1 MKKLIL
7 YCLCLIGLVTGF
19 YFLLRSG
26 TKVGSDRYQVGEEMK
41 ISRSPDLPVPA
52 LCGYQTEFAVPS
64 GEEDVN
70 ADGFSKSCPVFI
82 MVDNETK
89 NVVAAKNVYRRI
101 YPASTTK
108 IMTAILVLD
117 AVEEGKFGLNDVITL
132 QHDTVVEDPD
142 AVASDLNEGCSIT
155 VRNLLHGLLIRSYND
170 YAIIL
175 AERIGG
181 SVEGFAKRMNE
192 KARAIGAT
200 NTHFTNPHGLTDD
213 DHKTT
218 PYDLYLIF
226 NEALKYDM
234 FKTIIS
240 QVAYTTVYNDAN
252 GAVKEASFESTNLFF
267 KGTYQLPQNISCMG
281 GKTGTTSAAG
291 SCLIIYATDSATGK
305 EYISVIMDAP
315 DREASYNDTE
325 TLYSLGNSL

>member
-175 AERIGG
+175 SELVAGSESDFVDLMNAKAEEFGMTG
-181 SVEGFAKRMNE
+181 
-192 KARAIGAT
+192 
-200 NTHFTNPHGLTDD
+200 THYENPHGLHDPGHYTTAYDMYILMRKASAYPLIEEIDQNHSYTYEYTNAAGETLTDD
-213 DHKTT
+213 ISPTNM
-218 PYDLYLIF
+218 YLSG
-226 NEALKYDM
+226 NAE
-234 FKTIIS
+234 
-240 QVAYTTVYNDAN
+240 
-252 GAVKEASFESTNLFF
+252 
-267 KGTYQLPQNISCMG
+267 LPSNIRIQEW
-281 GKTGTTSAAG
+281 KTGTTSQAG
-291 SCLIIYATDSATGK
+291 HVLTMNCLIDDGEYTIYCA
-305 EYISVIMDAP
+305 EYD
-315 DREASYNDTE
+315 DTE
-325 TLYSLGNSL
+325 ELYSDYSMLFNLR

>member
-1 MKKLIL
+1 MKCTNKALLIL
-7 YCLCLIGLVTGF
+7 SFVALTSTVFAGCGKEEYSMKFSRNLNSSSYTMVNIAEVNSTLPGYTENLCVDFADYDAPPSLIDASAGGLFDLTDRKVLYGKDL
-19 YFLLRSG
+19 YASMNPASL
-26 TKVGSDRYQVGEEMK
+26 TKV
-41 ISRSPDLPVPA
+41 
-52 LCGYQTEFAVPS
+52 
-64 GEEDVN
+64 
-70 ADGFSKSCPVFI
+70 
-82 MVDNETK
+82 
-89 NVVAAKNVYRRI
+89 
-101 YPASTTK
+101 
-108 IMTAILVLD
+108 MTALVALKYGNLSERLVVTEHAMVTESGAQTAGLRPGDTMTLEQALNIMMVSSAND
-117 AVEEGKFGLNDVITL
+117 AAL
-132 QHDTVVEDPD
+132 
-142 AVASDLNEGCSIT
+142 AVAEH
-155 VRNLLHGLLIRSYND
+155 V
-170 YAIIL
+170 
-175 AERIGG
+175 GG
-181 SVEGFAKRMNE
+181 SVGEFVDLMNAE
-192 KARAIGAT
+192 ALRIGAT
-200 NTHFTNPHGLTDD
+200 KTHFTNPHGLTDD

-240 QVAYTTVYNDAN
+240 QVAYTTGYNDAN

-291 SCLIIYATDSATGK
+291 SCLIIYATDSASGK